1 MENTRKLNWP
11 TKNDKHMHTNVDILA
26 FAAHPDDV
34 ELSASGTIMKHID
47 EGKKVVIVDLTQGE
61 LGSRGTIETR
71 YAEAAIADQIMGVS
85 QRVNLKM
92 ADGFFEINETNKRL
106 IVEQIRRFR
115 PKIVLANAVSDR
127 HPDHGRGAQLVSEA
141 CFLSGLRRIDTKW
154 EGAAQLA
161 YRPEAIY
168 HYIQDH
174 YLEPDFVV
182 DVSDFVDR
190 KMKAIQAYS
199 TQFFN
204 PNSKEPQTPI
214 SGEDF
219 MDFIKGR
226 MQQYGRAIGAQ
237 YAEGFQ
243 VERTI
248 GVESL
253 FDLK

>member
-1 MENTRKLNWP
+1 MY
-11 TKNDKHMHTNVDILA
+11 TNVDILA
-26 FAAHPDDV
+26 FAAHPDDL
-34 ELSASGTIMKHID
+34 ELSASGTLMKHIA

-71 YAEAAIADQIMGVS
+71 YAEASDADHIMGIS

-92 ADGFFEINETNKRL
+92 ADGFFEINEVNKRL
-106 IVEQIRRFR
+106 IIEQIRRFQ
-115 PKIVLANAVSDR
+115 PKIVLANAISDR
-127 HPDHGRGAQLVSEA
+127 HPDHGRGSQLVSEA
-141 CFLSGLRRIDTKW
+141 CFLSGLRKVNTKW
-154 EGAAQLA
+154 EGAEQLA
-161 YRPEAIY
+161 FRPDFVY

-174 YLEPDFVV
+174 YLEPDFAI
-182 DVSDFVDR
+182 DVTDFVD
-190 KMKAIQAYS
+190 KKFEAIMAYK
-199 TQFFN
+199 TQFHN

-219 MDFIKGR
+219 LDFIKGR
-226 MQQYGRAIGAQ
+226 MLQYGRSIGVK

-248 GVESL
+248 GVDNF